1 MNKGVLYY
9 VTGDRHWP
17 VLTVSLMSL
26 RRVYN
31 GPVAMMV
38 GDDAGYEIY
47 DLIAQDARLG
57 PIILLDMRE
66 EQTTYGRN
74 TGYMNKPKMV
84 RLSPFDSTIF
94 IDADTLICGDIE
106 PLFIHPDGEFRL
118 TKFGNWTTKTK
129 RVAGRI
135 AKWRDVDP
143 DMVDGLLSTE
153 LPAIN
158 TGVLAFGSGW
168 KSQEFGMDWEITT
181 DMNPSFIADEIAA
194 QIIFLKHHHQVL
206 DDRWNCSPV
215 YGQNK
220 DVAIIWHFHG
230 KKHLREEAKPIWL
243 PRFQE
248 ACDLNLASIK
258 DWLPAGD
265 KTLAEYLEAT

>member
-47 DLIAQDARLG
+47 DLIAQDARLA

-66 EQTTYGRN
+66 EQATY
-74 TGYMNKPKMV
+74 
-84 RLSPFDSTIF
+84 
-94 IDADTLICGDIE
+94 
-106 PLFIHPDGEFRL
+106 HPDGEFRL